1 MDNSNMK
8 NSISSALKPWSKQIA
23 VEQIGG
29 IPFRTYVDRPQR
41 ISDLFS
47 FLYRW
52 GSRPYVVQ
60 GDQILTFT
68 DLKSAV
74 DAKTQILVNAGVKH
88 GDRVFIMGWNSPD
101 WVINFWACVRVGAI
115 PVVANAWW
123 SEHELGDAL
132 TLLKPVLTLADK
144 RGIMKVP
151 IGWTLGPWE
160 NKLETKGEAC
170 EVHNS
175 KGAFQNEDD
184 PAVIIFT
191 SGTEGRPKAV
201 VLAHR
206 SLLAT
211 LHMLLHISHRL
222 PHQVNESSGEII
234 LHTGPLFHIGGVGAL
249 LRGVTVGNTLVMPQ
263 GRFDPE
269 DALALIERHKI
280 SRWNAVPTMITRLLE
295 HPDIHKRNLNSLRT
309 LTLGGAP
316 VHAELLKQIRK
327 GLPGVEA
334 KIPTGYGLTE
344 NCGQATAASGADTE
358 LRPGTSGR
366 PLPCVEIRIVPRD
379 GFPDGEIL
387 VRSPSQMLGYFGET
401 DSPIDTEGWLHT
413 GDLGR
418 VDADGYLWITGRLKD
433 IIIRGGE
440 NIAPA
445 AVERALLEIPG
456 ISEAAVFGIPHPDL
470 GEEVMA
476 VVVTETETSAE
487 RLQNELRKTLASFAV
502 PSRWKFRTE
511 KLPVNLT
518 GKIDKAALKTEVRE
532 SLIDRTNN
540 PQL

>member
-1 MDNSNMK
+1 MK
-8 NSISSALKPWSKQIA
+8 NPISSALTSWSKHIA
-23 VEQIGG
+23 VEEIGG
-29 IPFRTYVDRPQR
+29 IPFKMYVERPQR
-41 ISDLFS
+41 VSDLFE
-47 FLYRW
+47 FKERW
-52 GSRPYVVQ
+52 GERPYIVQ
-60 GDQILTFT
+60 GERVLTFAG
-68 DLKSAV
+68 LKGA
-74 DAKTQILVNAGVKH
+74 VNAKAHVLLKANVKR

-101 WVINFWACVRVGAI
+101 WVVNFWACVCVGAI

-132 TLLKPVLTLADK
+132 TLLKPVLTLADE
-144 RGIMKVP
+144 RGVTKVP
-151 IGWTLGPWE
+151 AGWSLAQWE
-160 NKLETKGEAC
+160 NKLETTSEIIEAAI
-170 EVHNS
+170 NA
-175 KGAFQNEDD
+175 KDPLPNEDE

-222 PHQVNESSGEII
+222 PHQIDEHSGEVI
-234 LHTGPLFHIGGVGAL
+234 LHTGPLFHIGGIGAI

-295 HPDIHKRNLNSLRT
+295 HPDIHKRDLRSLRA

-316 VHAELLKQIRK
+316 VHAELLNQIRK

-344 NCGQATAASGADTE
+344 NCGQATAASGADTAD
-358 LRPGTSGR
+358 RPGTSGR
-366 PLPCVEIRIVPRD
+366 PLPCVEIKIVPRE
-379 GFPDGEIL
+379 GFPDGEIF
-387 VRSPSQMLGYFGET
+387 VRSPSQMLGYFGEEE
-401 DSPIDTEGWLHT
+401 SPIDHEGWLHT

-418 VDADGYLWITGRLKD
+418 VDGDGYLWITGRLKD

-445 AVERALLEIPG
+445 AVERALLAIPG
-456 ISEAAVFGIPHPDL
+456 VSEAAVFGIPHPDL

-476 VVVTETETSAE
+476 VVVTEAE
-487 RLQNELRKTLASFAV
+487 ISVNHLQRELRKNLASFAV
-502 PSRWKFRTE
+502 PSRWSFRKE
-511 KLPVNLT
+511 KLPVNQT
-518 GKIDKAALKTEVRE
+518 GKIDKASLKAEARASIFE
-532 SLIDRTNN
+532 RANN
-540 PQL
+540 PKSS